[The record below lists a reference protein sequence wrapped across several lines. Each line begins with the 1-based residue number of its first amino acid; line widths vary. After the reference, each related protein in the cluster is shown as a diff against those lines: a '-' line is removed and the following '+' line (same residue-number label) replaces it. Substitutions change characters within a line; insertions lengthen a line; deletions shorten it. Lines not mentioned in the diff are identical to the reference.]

1 VTACDFDCQSAAC
14 PPQPV
19 YKLDRGRE
27 NCLSKNLCLLGK
39 LEHVGRALSAVG
51 TDRRTRRADYQSSA

>member
-1 VTACDFDCQSAAC
+1 VAACNFDCQSAEC

-19 YKLDRGRE
+19 YKLDWGRE
-27 NCLSKNLCLLGK
+27 NWLNKNLCLLGK
-39 LEHVGRALSAVG
+39 LEHVGRALPAVG